1 MFCPETD
8 DETGDETDDEQE
20 ITHIKLARQ
29 SPYLLKLIRIQV
41 WFSSSVLGQSI
52 GETAPGKKNQNIQKQ
67 NILLAQGKLHN

>member
-29 SPYLLKLIRIQV
+29 SV
-41 WFSSSVLGQSI
+41 
-52 GETAPGKKNQNIQKQ
+52 
-67 NILLAQGKLHN
+67 

>member
-8 DETGDETDDEQE
+8 DETGDETDDDQE

-41 WFSSSVLGQSI
+41 
-52 GETAPGKKNQNIQKQ
+52 
-67 NILLAQGKLHN
+67 